1 MRKIVFLQHKC
12 SRSNQ
17 DRVLEGE
24 RIFKAVGRKSP
35 KQAASDVGQ
44 RFSEPLRG
52 EALRVLRSI

>member
-1 MRKIVFLQHKC
+1 MRKIVFLQRKC

-35 KQAASDVGQ
+35 KRAATVG
-44 RFSEPLRG
+44 RG
-52 EALRVLRSI
+52 KVL